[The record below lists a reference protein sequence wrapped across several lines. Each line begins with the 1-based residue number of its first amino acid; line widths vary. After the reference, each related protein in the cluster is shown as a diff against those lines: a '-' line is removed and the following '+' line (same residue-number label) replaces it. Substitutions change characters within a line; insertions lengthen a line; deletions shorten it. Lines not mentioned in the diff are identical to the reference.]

1 MTDLIILGTFHY
13 SDDVLSESMQVELN
27 TFTDLLAELHP
38 TKIAVEVPRRY
49 QETIDSLY
57 KAFDRTAFDRKTAL
71 GEMVLYRQDVT
82 FTSENEVVRIGF
94 RLADKLGHKTVYAVD
109 EDIEIPD
116 AYFERIAPCFNANAG
131 HYLNRY
137 NDMTTRTST
146 LLERYKI
153 INGEECINTDHNLYL
168 SINKINLG
176 NYEGSAFVLSWYER
190 NLKIYSN
197 LQNVCQENDRI
208 LLIIGSG
215 HIKILSDFA
224 QADEN
229 IQLVS
234 PF

>member
-13 SDDVLSESMQVELN
+13 SGDVFSESMQVELD

-38 TKIAVEVPRRY
+38 TKIAVEIPRRY
-49 QETIDSLY
+49 QETIDLIY
-57 KAFDRTAFDRKTAL
+57 KDFDRTAFDRKTVL
-71 GEMVLYRQDVT
+71 GEMVLYHQDVT
-82 FTSENEVVRIGF
+82 FTSENEVAQIGF

-116 AYFERIAPCFNANAG
+116 AYLECIAPCFNAG
-131 HYLNRY
+131 HYLSRY
-137 NDMTTRTST
+137 NSMITRAST

-153 INGEECINTDHNLYL
+153 LNDEECINTDHNYL

-197 LQNVCQENDRI
+197 LQNICKENDRI

-215 HIKILSDFA
+215 HIKILSDLA